1 MEIGGH
7 GDREDPKARR
17 SADAKEFAITSDE
30 SFTGNET
37 LADCETLA
45 GCETLAAEICGFSGE
60 DGGVANKNKDPIIP
74 VGSGS
79 F

>member
-30 SFTGNET
+30 SLTGNET

-45 GCETLAAEICGFSGE
+45 AEIYGLSGE